1 MKKLFLA
8 ALFCGCLTFAR
19 AQDTRQ
25 MPGPE
30 TRSER
35 QVEALSKRMTL
46 SEEQKAHVKGLYLI
60 QAKTADSIRSAA
72 NGDFRAA
79 RGKVQSAQEAT
90 EQKILELLNEEQK
103 KQFVQ
108 YLEERK
114 SRIQGARRG
123 NGQ

>member
-8 ALFCGCLTFAR
+8 ALCCGCLTWAR
-19 AQDTRQ
+19 AQDARP
-25 MPGPE
+25 MPSPE

-46 SEEQKAHVKGLYLI
+46 SEEQKVQVRSLYLV

-72 NGDFRAA
+72 NGDFRAV
-79 RGKVQSAQEAT
+79 RGQVQSVQEAT
-90 EQKILELLNEEQK
+90 DQKILKLLNEEQK
-103 KQFVQ
+103 KKFEQ

-114 SRIQGARRG
+114 ARMQGARRG
-123 NGQ
+123 Q